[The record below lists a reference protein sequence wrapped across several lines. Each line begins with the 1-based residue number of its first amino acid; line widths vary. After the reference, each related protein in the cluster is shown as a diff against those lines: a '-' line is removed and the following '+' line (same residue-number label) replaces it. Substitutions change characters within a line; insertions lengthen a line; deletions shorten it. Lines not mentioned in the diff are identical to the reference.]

1 MKDDNVYLEHVLSAI
16 SKIEEYVRD
25 FTQEGFLKNVLVQDG
40 VMREME
46 IIGEASKNLSP
57 EFKEK
62 LPEIPWRDVIGMR
75 NKLIH
80 DYFEVDIDA
89 VWKTVQED
97 LPFLKSE
104 FLKLKR

>member
-1 MKDDNVYLEHVLSAI
+1 MVYVEHILSAI
-16 SKIEEYVRD
+16 SKIEGYVVG
-25 FTQEGFLKNVLVQDG
+25 FSQEKFLKDWLVQDG
-40 VMREME
+40 VMREIE

-62 LPEIPWRDVIGMR
+62 VPEIPWRDVVGMR

-80 DYFEVDIDA
+80 DYFEVDIEA

-97 LPFLKSE
+97 LPFLKNE
-104 FLKLKR
+104 FLKMKK